1 MIEISYKRYGEL
13 VGSAVRVSELEQEL
27 AQMTKNFEMQTENV
41 QYWKSQVDLARED
54 IRAHEKILR
63 QKDSEIK
70 LLVCALEESSKRL
83 ANIVIA
89 ALGAE

>member
-27 AQMTKNFEMQTENV
+27 ARMTKNFEMQTENV
-41 QYWKSQVDLARED
+41 QYWKSAAEAARVNVDNLAKSVRQQ
-54 IRAHEKILR
+54 EKKIVELE
-63 QKDSEIK
+63 S
-70 LLVCALEESSKRL
+70 ALDEAINRL
-83 ANIVIA
+83 AAIVVV